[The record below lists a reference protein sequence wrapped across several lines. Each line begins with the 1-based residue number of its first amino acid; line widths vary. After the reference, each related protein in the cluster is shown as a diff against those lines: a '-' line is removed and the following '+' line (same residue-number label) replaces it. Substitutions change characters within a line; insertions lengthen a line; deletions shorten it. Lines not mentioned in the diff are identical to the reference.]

1 MDLIDRGALMC
12 GFLCPYKAR
21 ILIWLL
27 IGCGHARDIAKYV
40 QRLGFKAAEA

>member
-12 GFLCPYKAR
+12 GFLCPHKAR

-27 IGCGHARDIAKYV
+27 IGSDQGREISKHL
-40 QRLGFKAAEA
+40 QRLGMKTSDT